1 MNAIAANIIID
12 PTLEVMASMLS
23 SMLMEFI
30 MPTTQKIVMA
40 LFIMEDSK
48 NWTLV
53 LVIINIIPQLIC
65 TNNLSNG
72 LVLYASSAKPIKKAK
87 TAVSKRPIN

>member
-72 LVLYASSAKPIKKAK
+72 LVLYASSGKTIKKD
-87 TAVSKRPIN
+87 KRNK